1 MEVKIGVQHTT
12 RDIVFDTEQSRD
24 DVVSAVT
31 KALGEDSGLISFADT
46 KGRTVLVPAAKLAY
60 VEVGEE
66 TSRKVGFGKS

>member
-1 MEVKIGVQHTT
+1 VEVKIGVQHAT

-24 DVVSAVT
+24 EVVAAVT

-66 TSRKVGFGKS
+66 SARKVGFGKP